1 MRDWKDMSL
10 EEKKAVKGGTGSY
23 FANKEKMEACIRKTT
38 ALLEG
43 NPRAIALAW
52 KIAWGC
58 YLVNTP
64 EEIAA
69 YCIEQAKADENR
81 K

>member
-1 MRDWKDMSL
+1 MKDWRGMTAEERKEARAGRAFHTCKELMDSRMRDTM
-10 EEKKAVKGGTGSY
+10 
-23 FANKEKMEACIRKTT
+23 
-38 ALLEG
+38 ALLAN
-43 NPRAIALAW
+43 NPFAVARAY

-69 YCIEQAKADENR
+69 YCIEQAKAGKR
-81 K
+81 MK

>member
-1 MRDWKDMSL
+1 MRDWREMTP
-10 EEKKAVKGGTGSY
+10 EERKASRAGRDFY
-23 FANKEKMEACIRKTT
+23 DCKELMDARLRDTM
-38 ALLEG
+38 ALLTG
-43 NPRAIALAW
+43 KPFAIARAW

-69 YCIEQAKADENR
+69 YCIEQAEAAKPG

>member
-1 MRDWKDMSL
+1 MRDWRKMTA
-10 EEKKAVKGGTGSY
+10 EER
-23 FANKEKMEACIRKTT
+23 KEARAGRDFHICKELMDAKMRDTMAILVGK
-38 ALLEG
+38 
-43 NPRAIALAW
+43 PFAIARAW

-69 YCIEQAKADENR
+69 YCIEQAEAAKPG

>member
-1 MRDWKDMSL
+1 MRDWREMTP
-10 EEKKAVKGGTGSY
+10 EERKASRAGRDFYTC
-23 FANKEKMEACIRKTT
+23 KELMDARLRDTL
-38 ALLEG
+38 ALLAD
-43 NPRAIALAW
+43 NAF
-52 KIAWGC
+52 AWGC

-69 YCIEQAKADENR
+69 YCIEKAEAAELG

>member
-1 MRDWKDMSL
+1 MKDWRKMTPEERKEARAGRDFYDCKKLIDSRMRDTM
-10 EEKKAVKGGTGSY
+10 
-23 FANKEKMEACIRKTT
+23 
-38 ALLEG
+38 ALLAN
-43 NPRAIALAW
+43 NPFAAARAW

-69 YCIEQAKADENR
+69 YCIERAKVDENR

>member
-1 MRDWKDMSL
+1 MRDWREMTP
-10 EEKKAVKGGTGSY
+10 EERKASRAGRD
-23 FANKEKMEACIRKTT
+23 FHACKELMDARLRDTL
-38 ALLEG
+38 ALLAG
-43 NPRAIALAW
+43 NAFAIARAW

-58 YLVNTP
+58 YLVNTQ

-69 YCIEQAKADENR
+69 YCIEQVEAAKIG

>member
-1 MRDWKDMSL
+1 MRDWRKMTP
-10 EEKKAVKGGTGSY
+10 EERKASRAGRDFYTCKELMDAHLRDTLTLLAGNA
-23 FANKEKMEACIRKTT
+23 FAAAR
-38 ALLEG
+38 
-43 NPRAIALAW
+43 AW

-69 YCIEQAKADENR
+69 YCIEQAEAAKLG

>member
-1 MRDWKDMSL
+1 MRDWRKMTPEERKEARAGRDFHTCKELMDARLRDTLASL
-10 EEKKAVKGGTGSY
+10 DGNAFAV
-23 FANKEKMEACIRKTT
+23 AR
-38 ALLEG
+38 
-43 NPRAIALAW
+43 AW

-69 YCIEQAKADENR
+69 YCVEQAEAAKLG

>member
-1 MRDWKDMSL
+1 MRDWRKMTP
-10 EEKKAVKGGTGSY
+10 EER
-23 FANKEKMEACIRKTT
+23 KEARAGRDFHTCKELMDARLRDTL
-38 ALLEG
+38 ALLDG
-43 NPRAIALAW
+43 NAFAVARAW

-69 YCIEQAKADENR
+69 YCKAMAHPTR
-81 K
+81 

>member
-1 MRDWKDMSL
+1 MRDWRKMTP
-10 EEKKAVKGGTGSY
+10 EER
-23 FANKEKMEACIRKTT
+23 KEARAGRDFHTCKELMDARLRDTL
-38 ALLEG
+38 ALLAD
-43 NPRAIALAW
+43 NAFAAARAW

-69 YCIEQAKADENR
+69 YCVEQAEAAELGK
-81 K
+81 